1 MKIYKISSGEITIY
15 HITTPSNAKSILQNG
30 FDPRWKC
37 HYFTGKEYV
46 KKWFSQLKKQRENI
60 YENMSMEDI
69 EKMDV
74 RKKGSRDLRQ
84 YMLKHKQQSIEWGT
98 PVIISITLPLDFF
111 EANFS
116 DSSRFGESV
125 KFEELNYQDYPK
137 TEWDEINGWKQKEY
151 TKPILLNG
159 VNCKMEIVDLENL

>member
-1 MKIYKISSGEITIY
+1 MKIYKISSREITIY
-15 HITTPSNAKSILQNG
+15 HITTPSNAISILQNG
-30 FDPRWKC
+30 FDPGWKT
-37 HYFTGKEYV
+37 HFFTGKEYV
-46 KKWFSQLKKQRENI
+46 KRWFFLLKNEREKEYENI
-60 YENMSMEDI
+60 SMENI

-74 RKKGSRDLRQ
+74 RKKRSRDLRQ
-84 YMLKHKQQSIEWGT
+84 YMLNHKQEAIEWGT

-125 KFEELNYQDYPK
+125 KFEELHYQDYPK